1 MSSCELTICTSLTL
15 SESFPCSSSRYRF
28 VIKLVC
34 VSINSRYSCFASSC
48 GLFSAVFA
56 RKLKLSSFHSG
67 FWLSGASVPPGS
79 ASKYLC
85 TFSRHQILQIQE
97 LRLKKVESQQSVS
110 FCFSSYILVPVCY
123 QLTCSLSNI
132 IMFFISCIAFIEIF
146 TFGRLP
152 QWLTKY

>member
-15 SESFPCSSSRYRF
+15 SESFPCSSSKYRF

-56 RKLKLSSFHSG
+56 RKLKLPHIPLRTSPYFHSG

-85 TFSRHQILQIQE
+85 TFPDTKSLQNTRITI
-97 LRLKKVESQQSVS
+97 KKSGIAAISV
-110 FCFSSYILVPVCY
+110 FFVFLHIFSSPVCY

-132 IMFFISCIAFIEIF
+132 IMF
-146 TFGRLP
+146 L
-152 QWLTKY
+152 